1 MNQTALDLQQTALRA
16 AFVLN
21 SELLTD
27 NSAWGGY
34 SGSKEDFDRIYQECL
49 FIAREELSD
58 EAEVD
63 QVCDL
68 FWDYQLEIVNGHR
81 QVDYYLY

>member
-21 SELLTD
+21 SELLPD
-27 NSAWGGY
+27 NSTCNY

-58 EAEVD
+58 EAVID
-63 QVCDL
+63 QICDL
-68 FWDYQLEIVNGHR
+68 FWDYQMEIMNGHR
-81 QVDYYLY
+81 QVEYYLY